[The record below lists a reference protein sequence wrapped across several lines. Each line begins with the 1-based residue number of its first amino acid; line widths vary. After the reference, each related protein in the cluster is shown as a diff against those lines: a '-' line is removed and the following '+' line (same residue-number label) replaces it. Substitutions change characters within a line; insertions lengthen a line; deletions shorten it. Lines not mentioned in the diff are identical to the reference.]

1 MRNGDTVTVRAMR
14 ILHGVYNRR
23 ALLRTMRRSVH
34 PRRTLLR
41 ESGHFIAVGLAQ
53 LALDWLVFV
62 ALTALGVP
70 AAPGNLA
77 GRVSGALLGF
87 WLNGR
92 VTFARDGVARLG
104 WWRFAKF
111 LLVWVPLTVVSTL
124 AVTWVATSLGLAHA
138 WLAKPLVEGA
148 LAVVAFFLWRHVV
161 YR

>member
-1 MRNGDTVTVRAMR
+1 MAPHSSR
-14 ILHGVYNRR
+14 L
-23 ALLRTMRRSVH
+23 
-34 PRRTLLR
+34 TLLR
-41 ESGHFIAVGLAQ
+41 QGGSFLVVGAVQ
-53 LALDWLVFV
+53 LLVDWALFV

-70 AAPGNLA
+70 AAPANLA
-77 GRVSGALLGF
+77 GRIGGALLGF

-92 VTFARDGVARLG
+92 VTFAQAGNARLG

-111 LLVWVPLTVVSTL
+111 LLVWIPLTVVSTL
-124 AVTWVATSLGLAHA
+124 AVTWVAGTLGLAHA

>member
-1 MRNGDTVTVRAMR
+1 MTSRSPRHVL
-14 ILHGVYNRR
+14 LHQGSR
-23 ALLRTMRRSVH
+23 
-34 PRRTLLR
+34 
-41 ESGHFIAVGLAQ
+41 FIAVGLAQ
-53 LALDWLVFV
+53 LLLDWLVFV
-62 ALTALGVP
+62 ALTALGMP

-77 GRVSGALLGF
+77 GRVSGAMLGF

-92 VTFARDGVARLG
+92 VTFARDGAARLG

-111 LLVWVPLTVVSTL
+111 LLVWVPLTVVSTV
-124 AVTWVATSLGLAHA
+124 AVAWVASSLGLAHA

>member
-1 MRNGDTVTVRAMR
+1 M
-14 ILHGVYNRR
+14 
-23 ALLRTMRRSVH
+23 H
-34 PRRTLLR
+34 PRAGAYHARMPHSPPRHTLARQGGSYL
-41 ESGHFIAVGLAQ
+41 IVGLLQ
-53 LALDWLVFV
+53 LLLDWLVFV
-62 ALTALGVP
+62 GLTAFGVP
-70 AAPGNLA
+70 AASGNLA

-92 VTFARDGVARLG
+92 VTFARSGDVRLG

-111 LLVWVPLTVVSTL
+111 LLVWIPLTVISTL
-124 AVTWVATSLGLAHA
+124 AVAWVAGTLGLAYA

>member
-1 MRNGDTVTVRAMR
+1 M
-14 ILHGVYNRR
+14 L
-23 ALLRTMRRSVH
+23 
-34 PRRTLLR
+34 
-41 ESGHFIAVGLAQ
+41 
-53 LALDWLVFV
+53 LDWLVFV
-62 ALTALGVP
+62 GLTALGVP

-77 GRVSGALLGF
+77 GRISGALLGF

-92 VTFARDGVARLG
+92 VTFARDGTARLG

-124 AVTWVATSLGLAHA
+124 AVTWVAISLGLAHA
-138 WLAKPLVEGA
+138 WLAKPLVEGV

>member
-1 MRNGDTVTVRAMR
+1 MRFPPD
-14 ILHGVYNRR
+14 HRR
-23 ALLRTMRRSVH
+23 ALLREGGSFV
-34 PRRTLLR
+34 
-41 ESGHFIAVGLAQ
+41 FVGLAQ
-53 LALDWLVFV
+53 LVLDWLVFV
-62 ALTALGVP
+62 ALTAAGVP

-92 VTFARDGVARLG
+92 VTFARDGEARLG
-104 WWRFAKF
+104 WRRFGKF

-138 WLAKPLVEGA
+138 WLTKPLVEGV
-148 LAVVAFFLWRHVV
+148 LAIVAFFLWRHVV

>member
-1 MRNGDTVTVRAMR
+1 MTPPA
-14 ILHGVYNRR
+14 
-23 ALLRTMRRSVH
+23 

-41 ESGHFIAVGLAQ
+41 QGGSFVLVGLLQ
-53 LALDWLVFV
+53 LLLDLSLIV
-62 ALTALGVP
+62 ARTARGMA
-70 AAPGNLA
+70 AAPANLA
-77 GRVSGALLGF
+77 GRVAGALLGF

-92 VTFARDGVARLG
+92 VTFAQAGGARLG

-111 LLVWVPLTVVSTL
+111 LLVWVPLTAISTL
-124 AVTWVATSLGLAHA
+124 AVTWVAGTLGLAHA

>member
-1 MRNGDTVTVRAMR
+1 MHARAGAYHARMP
-14 ILHGVYNRR
+14 H
-23 ALLRTMRRSVH
+23 SP
-34 PRRTLLR
+34 PRHTLARQGGSYL
-41 ESGHFIAVGLAQ
+41 IVGLLQ
-53 LALDWLVFV
+53 LLLDWLVFV
-62 ALTALGVP
+62 GLTAFGVP
-70 AAPGNLA
+70 AASGNLA

-92 VTFARDGVARLG
+92 VTFARSGDVRLG

-111 LLVWVPLTVVSTL
+111 LLVWIPLTVISTL
-124 AVTWVATSLGLAHA
+124 AVAWVAGTLGLAYA

>member
-1 MRNGDTVTVRAMR
+1 MHLRRFGRLGRRGWRCR
-14 ILHGVYNRR
+14 IGRFL
-23 ALLRTMRRSVH
+23 S
-34 PRRTLLR
+34 
-41 ESGHFIAVGLAQ
+41 
-53 LALDWLVFV
+53 
-62 ALTALGVP
+62 LG
-70 AAPGNLA
+70 
-77 GRVSGALLGF
+77 RISGALLGF

-92 VTFARDGVARLG
+92 VTFARDGAARLG

-138 WLAKPLVEGA
+138 WLAKPLVEGV